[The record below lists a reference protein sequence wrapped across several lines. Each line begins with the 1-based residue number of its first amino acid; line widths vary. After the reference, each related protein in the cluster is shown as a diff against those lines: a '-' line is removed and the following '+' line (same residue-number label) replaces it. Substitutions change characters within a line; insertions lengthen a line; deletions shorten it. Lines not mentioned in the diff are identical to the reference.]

1 MKKKIALLGSTGS
14 IGKSFLNILKKDAN
28 NCEILLLSVNS
39 NIKELLKQLKI
50 FTVKNIIV
58 TNKKSY
64 LEIKKKLKNKKIN
77 IYNNYDLLNKIFKKQ
92 KADYILNAISG
103 LEGLN
108 PTLKTIKFTK
118 NIAIAN
124 KESIICG
131 WTLIQKELKKF
142 KVKFIPVDS
151 EHFSIWSLIDNAKN
165 TDVEKVFITA
175 SGGPFNRFPLNKFNE
190 ITIKKALKHPN
201 WKMGKKISIDSA
213 TLMNK
218 VFEIIEAKKIFNYK
232 YSQLKILIHPNS
244 YVHAIVK
251 FNNGLIKMLM
261 HDTNMRIPI
270 FNSFYRNYEKKISTK
285 NIDFDILNNLNFANV
300 DLIKFPVV
308 NILKKMPNK
317 DSLFETVLV
326 SANDKLVDLFLNKKI
341 TFNQIST
348 LLFKIIKMKEFSKFK
363 KLKAKNI
370 DEIIKLNDYVS
381 LKIENLAI

>member
-14 IGKSFLNILKKDAN
+14 IGRSFLSILKKDIK

-39 NIKELLKQLKI
+39 NINLLLKQLHI
-50 FTVKNIIV
+50 FKVKNIIV
-58 TNKKSY
+58 TNKKSF
-64 LEIKKKLKNKKIN
+64 LKIKKILKNKKIN
-77 IYNNYDLLNKIFKKQ
+77 IYNDYNLLNKIFKKN

-103 LEGLN
+103 LDGLN
-108 PTLKTIKFTK
+108 PTLKIIKYTK
-118 NIAIAN
+118 KIAIAN

-131 WTLIQKELKKF
+131 WSLIDKELKKF

-151 EHFSIWSLIDNAKN
+151 EHFSIWSLIQDAKN
-165 TDVEKVFITA
+165 TDIEKVFITA
-175 SGGPFNRFPLNKFNE
+175 SGGPFNKFPLNKFNE

-232 YSQLKILIHPNS
+232 YSQLEILIHPNS

-251 FNNGLIKMLM
+251 FNNGLIKMLI

-285 NIDFDILNNLNFANV
+285 NIDFNILNNLNFANV
-300 DLIKFPVV
+300 DLVKFPVV
-308 NILKKMPNK
+308 NILKIMPNK

-348 LLFKIIKMKEFSKFK
+348 LLFKIIKMKEFSKLK

-381 LKIENLAI
+381 LKIENLTI

>member
-285 NIDFDILNNLNFANV
+285 NIDFDILNNLNFSNV

-370 DEIIKLNDYVS
+370 DEIIKLNNYVS
-381 LKIENLAI
+381 LKIENLTI